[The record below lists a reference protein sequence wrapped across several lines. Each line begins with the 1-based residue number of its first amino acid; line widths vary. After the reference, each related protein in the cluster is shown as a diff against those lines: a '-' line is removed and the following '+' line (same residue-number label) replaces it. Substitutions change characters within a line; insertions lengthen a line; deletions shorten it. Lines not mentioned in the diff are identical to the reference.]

1 MTNNNDGKR
10 EIKIYKKT
18 YRLPALSGGKLDPL
32 QKQIR
37 QRNEHLSKGRLVIK
51 KEEKRG
57 IFSKKVIEHKTRQ
70 ALSFEE
76 RYRELNAIVQNYD
89 EMVQV
94 LKHHQYDYQRFFQEL
109 AKEIK
114 ETIGENC
121 NAIAEKE
128 QKRLLKEQ
136 QERQKA
142 NPNPQALAMLG
153 NMQSQLFEIAKSTGY
168 AAVLMLKK
176 LDLMSESL
184 KRIASDQDSQKQ
196 LLAQVLEEIR
206 SQKDLYE
213 LQLEINALQAKTAE
227 FVDIALNFEEYMK
240 PFMGSFQDLLTN
252 VSRVDKELSKAM
264 DEIQNIA
271 NLLEA
276 QQFRSI
282 ESDLES
288 QRIANF
294 LATGEMKKDRLQDA
308 LERMGNVRS
317 ESEFDAR
324 MMGTGNGV
332 TISECLG
339 NICDFLDLKLESI
352 TEIEVPAITMDRLE
366 VYSLYASKAVDTLT
380 ISANKTDIPIP
391 YASNE
396 GLTLDLN
403 GVKLELVKVPTGKFI
418 MGSYELDS
426 EKPIHE
432 VQLQEF
438 LIGKYAVTNA
448 QWQVV
453 MKTKSGEMYDKKF
466 QRDFQQPVVGVSWHQ
481 ARAFCKKLSEQIG
494 KSARLP
500 TEAEWE
506 YACRAG
512 TTTSFAFGKVVTTDQ
527 VNYNGNYPYGD
538 APNGKYREVTVN
550 VDSFQP
556 NAWGIYQMHGNVWEW
571 CLDEWH
577 DNYADK
583 PENLKKQGNQAW
595 GNININDND
604 NRYRLLRGGS
614 WLNYAIYCRSANRFR
629 GRARLQNDY
638 TSFRVIVTF

>member
-1 MTNNNDGKR
+1 MTNSNNNDGKR

-18 YRLPALSGGKLDPL
+18 YRLPALSGGKLDQL

-37 QRNEHLSKGRLVIK
+37 QRNEHLTKGRLVIR
-51 KEEKRG
+51 KEEQRG

-70 ALSFEE
+70 VLSFEE

-89 EMVQV
+89 EMVRV
-94 LKHHQYDYQRFFQEL
+94 LKHHQYDYQKFFQEL

-128 QKRLLKEQ
+128 QKRLRKEQ

-282 ESDLES
+282 ESDRES

-308 LERMGNVRS
+308 LEQMGNVRS
-317 ESEFDAR
+317 EAEFDAQ
-324 MMGTGNGV
+324 MMGTGKGV
-332 TISECLG
+332 TIADCLG
-339 NICDFLDLKLESI
+339 NIREFLDLKLE
-352 TEIEVPAITMDRLE
+352 EIKEIDIPAI
-366 VYSLYASKAVDTLT
+366 AVNEPDLIFDTYPS
-380 ISANKTDIPIP
+380 IYPSED
-391 YASNE
+391 S
-396 GLTLDLN
+396 LTLDLGN
-403 GVKLELVKVPTGKFI
+403 GVTLELVKVPAGKFM
-418 MGSYELDS
+418 MGSDEYAS

-438 LIGKYAVTNA
+438 VIGKYAVTNA
-448 QWQVV
+448 QWQSV
-453 MKTKSGEMYDKKF
+453 MKTKGSTNCDKKF
-466 QRDFQQPVVGVSWHQ
+466 QGDLQPVVGVSWHE
-481 ARAFCKKLSEQIG
+481 ARAFCKKLSQQTGREV
-494 KSARLP
+494 RLP

-506 YACRAG
+506 YAARGGNQSKGFTYAG
-512 TTTSFAFGKVVTTDQ
+512 SNNLGDVGWYADNSGNVTHPVGQKKT
-527 VNYNGNYPYGD
+527 N
-538 APNGKYREVTVN
+538 EL
-550 VDSFQP
+550 
-556 NAWGIYQMHGNVWEW
+556 GIFDMSGNVWEW

-577 DNYADK
+577 DSYANK
-583 PENLKKQGNQAW
+583 PENLKKQGNQPW
-595 GNININDND
+595 GDLNVDDND

-614 WLNYAIYCRSANRFR
+614 WNDFARYCRAAVR
-629 GRARLQNDY
+629 GRVDARVQDDRFG
-638 TSFRVIVTF
+638 FRVLLVSSS

>member
-1 MTNNNDGKR
+1 MQMSNSNSNDGKR

-18 YRLPALSGGKLDPL
+18 YRLPALSGGKLDQL

-37 QRNEHLSKGRLVIK
+37 QRNEHLTKGKLVVR
-51 KEEKRG
+51 KEEQRG
-57 IFSKKVIEHKTRQ
+57 IFSKKIVEHKTRSP
-70 ALSFEE
+70 LSFEE

-89 EMVQV
+89 EMVRV
-94 LKHHQYDYQRFFQEL
+94 LKHHQYDYQKFFQEL

-128 QKRLLKEQ
+128 QKRLLKEK
-136 QERQKA
+136 QERQKETS
-142 NPNPQALAMLG
+142 NPQALAMLG

-264 DEIQNIA
+264 GEIQNIA

-282 ESDLES
+282 ESDRES
-288 QRIANF
+288 QRIADF
-294 LATGEMKKDRLQDA
+294 LTTGEIKKDRLQDA
-308 LERMGNVRS
+308 LNRMGNVRP
-317 ESEFDAR
+317 EAEFDAQ
-324 MMGTGNGV
+324 MMGTGKGV
-332 TISECLG
+332 TISDCLG
-339 NICDFLDLKLESI
+339 NIREFLDLKLDDLKAI
-352 TEIEVPAITMDRLE
+352 DVPVMEVAEPDLDLSFGIG
-366 VYSLYASKAVDTLT
+366 YASEEDLT
-380 ISANKTDIPIP
+380 IDLNGS
-391 YASNE
+391 
-396 GLTLDLN
+396 TLDLVRVQA
-403 GVKLELVKVPTGKFI
+403 GSFA
-418 MGSYELDS
+418 MGEHQVTL
-426 EKPIHE
+426 K
-432 VQLQEF
+432 EF

-448 QWQVV
+448 QWQAV
-453 MKTKSGEMYDKKF
+453 MKTKGSANCDQKF
-466 QRDFQQPVVGVSWHQ
+466 QGDLQPVVGVSWHE
-481 ARAFCKKLSEQIG
+481 ARAFCAKVSQQSG
-494 KSARLP
+494 RAVRLP

-506 YACRAG
+506 YAARGANQSKG
-512 TTTSFAFGKVVTTDQ
+512 YEYVGSNNLDEVAWYSSNSGKVTHPVGQKTK
-527 VNYNGNYPYGD
+527 N
-538 APNGKYREVTVN
+538 EL
-550 VDSFQP
+550 
-556 NAWGIYQMHGNVWEW
+556 GIYDMSGNVWEW

-577 DNYADK
+577 DSYADK
-583 PENLKKQGNQAW
+583 PDRIQSNGNEAW
-595 GNININDND
+595 GDLNVNDND
-604 NRYRLLRGGS
+604 NRSRLLRGGS
-614 WLNYAIYCRSANRFR
+614 WSDVAYGCRSAYRSGWDAGDR
-629 GRARLQNDY
+629 VDIVG
-638 TSFRVIVTF
+638 FRVVASVLS